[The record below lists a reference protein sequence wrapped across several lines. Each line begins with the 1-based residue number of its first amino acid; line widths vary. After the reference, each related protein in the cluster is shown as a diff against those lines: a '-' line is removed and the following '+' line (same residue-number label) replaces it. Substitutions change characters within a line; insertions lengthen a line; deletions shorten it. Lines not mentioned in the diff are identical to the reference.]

1 MKKIVTV
8 CLLLALLLGLAAC
21 GKSPE
26 EKWQEQYE
34 LGMKYVSEGNYEEAV
49 LAFTA
54 ALEIDPKKADAYLAL
69 ADVYEAQG
77 DTESLQAILEQ
88 GLEAT
93 GAERFQERLEQL
105 KRTLPYPVNMMFS
118 EGSFVEYTSEMETAL
133 EPTIQAGLAGSREEI
148 EELFLGEVFSYLM
161 SVTGGTDGSDYGFWE
176 FWTISDKNVMIY
188 CRYENSE
195 VEEIRYRIEYRPM
208 EGKGFI
214 YSKRMASADNNSTN
228 FTQGNF
234 QNYMFDGPFMRWEHS
249 SGEKYECQET
259 TEGNAKA
266 ELIQGETETKFTY
279 LRGYEEDV
287 AEGLTTRLAAV
298 TYKQY
303 EEGHVLAAWT
313 DADGRPCTEYSI
325 ATDGTEFF
333 SSAGSDGD
341 YVSDRIL
348 NPEGTDLSFYQ

>member
-1 MKKIVTV
+1 MKRILTCMMM

-34 LGMKYVSEGNYEEAV
+34 LGMKYLDDASYEEAV

-54 ALEIDPKKADAYLAL
+54 AIEIDPKSADAYLAL
-69 ADVYEAQG
+69 ADVYETQG

-93 GAERFQERLEQL
+93 GVERFQERLEQL

-118 EGSFVEYTSEMETAL
+118 EGSFVEYISEMEAAL

-148 EELFLGEVFSYLM
+148 EELFLGDVFSYLV
-161 SVTGGTDGSDYGFWE
+161 SVTGGTDGSDYDYGS
-176 FWTISDKNVMIY
+176 FWTISDKNVLIY
-188 CRYENSE
+188 CMYNNSE
-195 VEEIRYRIEYRPM
+195 VGGIRYRIEYRPM

-214 YSKRMASADNNSTN
+214 YSKSIFSADHNSTN

-249 SGEKYECQET
+249 SAEEHERQET
-259 TEGNAKA
+259 TEG
-266 ELIQGETETKFTY
+266 
-279 LRGYEEDV
+279 DV
-287 AEGLTTRLAAV
+287 
-298 TYKQY
+298 YKRQAY
-303 EEGHVLAAWT
+303 
-313 DADGRPCTEYSI
+313 
-325 ATDGTEFF
+325 
-333 SSAGSDGD
+333 GSREQRQ
-341 YVSDRIL
+341 VRRKL
-348 NPEGTDLSFYQ
+348 